1 MKPKPITT
9 ANLPAFPKP
18 IETNWEFKGLTK
30 LELFAIQIYVHRM
43 LSPEDSVKGARLLI
57 DALDKDKER
66 VKKSLEREK

>member
-1 MKPKPITT
+1 MKPNPITT

-30 LELFAIQIYVHRM
+30 LELFALQIFVHRGCHH
-43 LSPEDSVKGARLLI
+43 DDAVKAARLLI

-66 VKKSLEREK
+66 VKKSPERER